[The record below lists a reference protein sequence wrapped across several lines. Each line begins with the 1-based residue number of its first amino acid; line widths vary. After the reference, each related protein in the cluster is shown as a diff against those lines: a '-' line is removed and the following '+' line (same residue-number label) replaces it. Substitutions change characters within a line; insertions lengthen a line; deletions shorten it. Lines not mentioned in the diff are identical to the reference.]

1 MAGKSLILCLAAFLA
16 AHQALAAEG
25 GAPTGGAESQGS
37 VVSEASVGRSSCAG
51 DEDNKTI
58 AQGEIDILDCEFAP
72 SATPGNPQLIKVE
85 IGANPRQLRIIPQKK
100 GTVSVVISDERGRT
114 MKKINY
120 NIITNNLSQQVA
132 AIYKLLYDVEGISI
146 YSLDDKIVIDGELI
160 VPKDFDRILQ
170 VQQAYPTI
178 LNLVSLSK
186 ISREAIARRMQK
198 EINDDPGG
206 VNVQVKIINDTFFL
220 LGKVD
225 SSGDKER
232 AETIAQTY
240 LPELLTS
247 QATKD
252 GVLVPGAKK
261 FSIRNLIVLEEA
273 PPAPPPKMVR
283 VTYHFVEIGKDFL
296 KNSFFKWVPL
306 LTEGAGLQFGQS
318 TTGGVASSSNGSFA
332 GTITSL
338 LPKLASGANGGF
350 ARVLFS
356 TVGIGEE
363 GTPIE
368 IIRADQIP
376 YIQAIVNGVPIPAN
390 AKAEINVN
398 VTPTVLSEDKMR
410 LANKVTF
417 QAFKGAGAGG
427 APAVTQS
434 IVQNQIIIKSG
445 DSAALGGLIH
455 SDTAKDIDR
464 DPEQSGAPAGNAIF
478 TLLRSKAFRSK
489 KTQFVVF
496 ITPKII
502 SDAGEGT
509 TDIKAKI
516 INNNKKRRRVIR

>member
-1 MAGKSLILCLAAFLA
+1 MASKVSILCIAVLLASPTVN
-16 AHQALAAEG
+16 AAETG
-25 GAPTGGAESQGS
+25 AAVSGAPDLAGGTTTATTVIGRGSCSGEEESKTL
-37 VVSEASVGRSSCAG
+37 AVG
-51 DEDNKTI
+51 D
-58 AQGEIDILDCEFAP
+58 IDVLDCDFSPQAI
-72 SATPGNPQLIKVE
+72 PGNPSLIKVE
-85 IGANPRQLRIIPQKK
+85 PGTTTKQLRVTPQKK
-100 GTVSVVISDERGRT
+100 GTVTVVISDERGRT

-120 NIITNNLSQQVA
+120 NIITNNLSQKVA
-132 AIYKLLYDVEGISI
+132 AIRELLYDVEGITI
-146 YSLDDKIVIDGELI
+146 GSLDDKIVIDGELI
-160 VPKDFDRILQ
+160 VPRDFDRLIQ
-170 VQQAYPTI
+170 VQQAYPEV

-186 ISREAIARRMQK
+186 ISREAIARRIQK

-225 SSGDKER
+225 SSADKER

-240 LPELLTS
+240 MPEIL
-247 QATKD
+247 APAAKD
-252 GVLVPGAKK
+252 FLIPGAKK

-273 PPAPPPKMVR
+273 PPPATPKMVR

-306 LTEGAGLQFGQS
+306 LSEGAGLQFGQS
-318 TTGGVASSSNGSFA
+318 TTGGVASSSGGSFA

-350 ARVLFS
+350 SRVLFS

-368 IIRADQIP
+368 IVRADQIP
-376 YIQAIVNGVPIPAN
+376 FISAVVNGVPIPSN
-390 AKAEINVN
+390 ARAEMTVQ
-398 VTPTVLSEDKMR
+398 VTPTILGEDKMR
-410 LANKVTF
+410 LQNRIVF

-427 APAVTQS
+427 APGVTQS
-434 IVQNQIIIKSG
+434 TIQNQIIIKSG

-464 DPEQSGAPAGNAIF
+464 DPEQAAAPAGNAIF

-509 TDIKAKI
+509 ADIKAKI